1 MFDIVVVALLFGLTL
16 LAVTRFP
23 AEGGSTR
30 FRLRPRSSEF
40 PELCPACRAS
50 LRASD
55 HSCLTCGRS
64 VGHEVQTDS
73 VIR

>member
-23 AEGGSTR
+23 AEGGSS
-30 FRLRPRSSEF
+30 RSWIRSRAAQDTDV
-40 PELCPACRAS
+40 CSGCRAS
-50 LRASD
+50 LSSSDRA
-55 HSCLTCGRS
+55 CLTCGRS
-64 VGHEVQTDS
+64 VGHEFQSDS